1 MLLQL
6 SIQNYATVDRLEIEF
21 ESGMSCI
28 TGETGAGKSIIL
40 GALGLTLGDRADK
53 TIVRHGKD
61 KADICAEFDTVDIE
75 IARTWLEQND
85 LSYEQASTCILR
97 RVVSKDGRSKAYI
110 NGTAVTMKNLKDLGE
125 MLLDIHSQHEHQSL
139 LKKTTHQRL
148 LDDFCLDKNLRGKLT
163 STWRQWNQ
171 NFTEISKL
179 KTRSEED
186 SAEIQL
192 LTYQLTELEE
202 LEIEKDEFTRLEK
215 EFKEQSDAEE
225 IIQANSQALSACDSE
240 GEQGIL
246 PLLSVAKQALGNI
259 RNKPHQLENVLAS
272 LASAE
277 IQVEEAVADL
287 RSFQEQ
293 FDVNP
298 DRLVELNQR
307 LGQLHGVA
315 RKHNVAPKDLL
326 DLLSS
331 LRSQLDRFKNSSNEL
346 ERLTEN
352 DKLLREQYALIS
364 KQVTKQRLDGAK
376 KLSLQINE
384 QLNKLSMQHT
394 KLEICCLEKD
404 AENPTEGGRESVEI
418 LVSTN
423 PGAKPE
429 ALAKIASGGEL
440 SRISLAIQVIA
451 AQTSQIPSLVFD
463 EVDVGIG
470 GGVAKSIGSLLRDL
484 GEKAQ
489 VLCVTHQAQV
499 ASQGHHH
506 FSVTKESNETSTLTH
521 INELRGEAVVTEI
534 ARMLGGDN
542 FTDESLAHAEQMI
555 VSN

>member
-1 MLLQL
+1 MLIQL

-21 ESGMSCI
+21 DSGMTCI

-61 KADICAEFDTVDIE
+61 KADICAEFDTAEIN

-85 LSYEQASTCILR
+85 LSYEQATTCILR
-97 RVVSKDGRSKAYI
+97 RVVNKDGRSKAYI

-139 LKKTTHQRL
+139 LKKTTHQQL

-171 NFTEISKL
+171 NFTEIRKL
-179 KTRSEED
+179 KARSDED

-192 LTYQLTELEE
+192 LTYQLNELEE

-225 IIQANSQALSACDSE
+225 IIQANSEVLSACDSE

-246 PLLSVAKQALGNI
+246 SLLSAAKHTLRNL
-259 RNKPHQLENVLAS
+259 RNKPQQLENVLAS
-272 LASAE
+272 LTSAE

-287 RSFQEQ
+287 RSFQER

-298 DRLVELNQR
+298 ARLVELNQR

-315 RKHNVAPKDLL
+315 RKHNVAAGDLL
-326 DLLSS
+326 DLLNS
-331 LRSQLDRFKNSSNEL
+331 LRSQLDRFKNSSSEL
-346 ERLTEN
+346 DRLTEN

-364 KQVTKQRLDGAK
+364 KQVTKQRLEGAK
-376 KLSLQINE
+376 KLSHQINE

-394 KLEICCLEKD
+394 KLEICCLDKD
-404 AENPTEGGRESVEI
+404 DENPTEGGRESVEI

-440 SRISLAIQVIA
+440 SRISLAIQVIV

-470 GGVAKSIGSLLRDL
+470 GGVAKNIGGLLRSL
-484 GEKAQ
+484 GERAQ
-489 VLCVTHQAQV
+489 ILCVTHQAQV

-506 FSVTKESNETSTLTH
+506 FSVTKESNRTRALTH
-521 INELRGEAVVTEI
+521 ITELRGEEVVTEI

-555 VSN
+555 VSK

>member
-21 ESGMSCI
+21 DSGMSCI

-61 KADICAEFDTVDIE
+61 KAEICAEFETVDIDVAE
-75 IARTWLEQND
+75 NWLKQND

-97 RVVSKDGRSKAYI
+97 RVVNKDGRSKAFI

-139 LKKTTHQRL
+139 LKKTTHQQM

-171 NFTEISKL
+171 NFTKIRNL
-179 KTRSEED
+179 KSRSEEY
-186 SAEIQL
+186 SAEVQL

-202 LEIEKDEFTRLEK
+202 LEIEKDEFSKLEK
-215 EFKEQSDAEE
+215 EFKEQCDAED
-225 IIQANSQALSACDSE
+225 IIQANFQALSVCDSE

-246 PLLSVAKQALGNI
+246 SLLTAAKQSLGNI
-259 RNKPHQLENVLAS
+259 RNKPQQLENILAS
-272 LASAE
+272 LTSAE
-277 IQVEEAVADL
+277 IQIEEAVADL

-293 FDVNP
+293 FEVNP
-298 DRLVELNQR
+298 DRLAELNQR
-307 LGQLHGVA
+307 LGQIHKVA
-315 RKHNVAPKDLL
+315 RKHNVAPRDLL
-326 DLLSS
+326 DLLNS
-331 LRSQLDRFKNSSNEL
+331 LRSQLDGFKNSSNEL
-346 ERLTEN
+346 DRLIEN

-364 KQVTKQRLDGAK
+364 KQVTKRRLEGAK
-376 KLSLQINE
+376 QLSLKINE
-384 QLNKLSMQHT
+384 QLHKLNMQHA
-394 KLEICCLEKD
+394 KLEICCLEKND
-404 AENPTEGGRESVEI
+404 ENPTEGGRESVEI

-440 SRISLAIQVIA
+440 SRISLAIQVIT
-451 AQTSQIPSLVFD
+451 AQTSQIASLVFD

-470 GGVAKSIGSLLRDL
+470 GGVAKNIGGLLRNL
-484 GEKAQ
+484 GERAQ
-489 VLCVTHQAQV
+489 ILCVTHQAQV

-506 FSVTKESNETSTLTH
+506 FSVTKESNESSSLTR

-555 VSN
+555 ISN

>member
-21 ESGMSCI
+21 DSGMTCI

-53 TIVRHGKD
+53 TIVRHGTD
-61 KADICAEFDTVDIE
+61 KADICAEFDTVDIDF
-75 IARTWLEQND
+75 ARTWLQQND
-85 LSYEQASTCILR
+85 LSYEQTSTCILR
-97 RVVSKDGRSKAYI
+97 RVVNKDGRSKAYI

-125 MLLDIHSQHEHQSL
+125 VLLDIHSQHEHQSL
-139 LKKTTHQRL
+139 LKKATHQQL
-148 LDDFCLDKNLRGKLT
+148 LDDFCLNKNLRGKLT
-163 STWRQWNQ
+163 STWKQWNQ
-171 NFTEISKL
+171 NFTEIKRL

-202 LEIEKDEFTRLEK
+202 LKIEKDEFIRLEK

-225 IIQANSQALSACDSE
+225 IIQATSQALSACDSE

-246 PLLSVAKQALGNI
+246 SLLTAVKQSLGNI
-259 RNKPHQLENVLAS
+259 RNKPQQLENVLAT
-272 LASAE
+272 LVSAE
-277 IQVEEAVADL
+277 IQVEEAITDL

-326 DLLSS
+326 DLLKS
-331 LRSQLDRFKNSSNEL
+331 LRSQLDHFKNSSSEL
-346 ERLTEN
+346 EKLTEN

-364 KQVTKQRLDGAK
+364 KQVTKHRLEGAE
-376 KLSLQINE
+376 KLSLKIND
-384 QLNKLSMQHT
+384 QLRKLSMQHT

-404 AENPTEGGRESVEI
+404 DEDPTEGGRESIEI

-423 PGAKPE
+423 PGAKAE

-470 GGVAKSIGSLLRDL
+470 GGVAKNIGSLLRNL
-484 GEKAQ
+484 GERAQ
-489 VLCVTHQAQV
+489 ILCVTHQAQV

-506 FSVTKESNETSTLTH
+506 FSVIKESNETRALTR
-521 INELRGEAVVTEI
+521 IQELRGEAVVAEI

>member
-21 ESGMSCI
+21 DSGMSCI

-61 KADICAEFDTVDIE
+61 KAEICAEFETVDIDV
-75 IARTWLEQND
+75 AKNWLKQND

-97 RVVSKDGRSKAYI
+97 RVVNKDGRSKAFI

-139 LKKTTHQRL
+139 LKKTTHQQM

-171 NFTEISKL
+171 NFTKIRNL
-179 KTRSEED
+179 KSRSEEY
-186 SAEIQL
+186 SAEVQL

-202 LEIEKDEFTRLEK
+202 LEIEKDEFSKLEK
-215 EFKEQSDAEE
+215 EFKEQCDAED
-225 IIQANSQALSACDSE
+225 IIQANFQALSVCDSE

-246 PLLSVAKQALGNI
+246 SLLSVAKQTLGNI
-259 RNKPHQLENVLAS
+259 RNKPQQLENILAS
-272 LASAE
+272 LTSAE
-277 IQVEEAVADL
+277 IQIEEAVADL

-298 DRLVELNQR
+298 DRLAELNQR
-307 LGQLHGVA
+307 LGQIHKVA
-315 RKHNVAPKDLL
+315 RKHNVAPRDLL
-326 DLLSS
+326 DLLNS
-331 LRSQLDRFKNSSNEL
+331 LRSQLDGFKNSSNEL
-346 ERLTEN
+346 DRLIEN

-364 KQVTKQRLDGAK
+364 KQVTKQRLEGAK
-376 KLSLQINE
+376 QLSLKINK
-384 QLNKLSMQHT
+384 QLHKLSMQHA
-394 KLEICCLEKD
+394 KLEICCLEKND
-404 AENPTEGGRESVEI
+404 ENPTAGGRESVEI

-440 SRISLAIQVIA
+440 SRISLAIQVIT
-451 AQTSQIPSLVFD
+451 AQTSQIASLVFD

-470 GGVAKSIGSLLRDL
+470 GGVAKNIGGLLRNL
-484 GEKAQ
+484 GERAQ
-489 VLCVTHQAQV
+489 ILCVTHQAQV

-506 FSVTKESNETSTLTH
+506 FSVTKESNESSSLTR

-555 VSN
+555 ISN